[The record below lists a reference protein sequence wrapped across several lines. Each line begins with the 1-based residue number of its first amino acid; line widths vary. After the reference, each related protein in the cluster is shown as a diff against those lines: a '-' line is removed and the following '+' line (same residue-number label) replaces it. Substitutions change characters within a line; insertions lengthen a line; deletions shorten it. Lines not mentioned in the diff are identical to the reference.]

1 MATNDSRGPEARSPD
16 EAAPLSVNAANADPA
31 TQGAIQADDLEALQA
46 AAADPCL
53 TEALALALL
62 QRSALSAAAIE
73 SLAKNRGVAS
83 VRKVQRALLLHP
95 HTPRHVWLPVVGK
108 LFTLE
113 LVAITL
119 SATVP
124 AAVKRVCEDAV
135 LTRVKTISLGE
146 RKALAR
152 RSSSRLAGALLL
164 DSDPAVVQT
173 ALNNGR
179 LTEAGVIKA
188 LLRHDASPAFV
199 DAVCHHPK
207 WSVRHEV
214 RVAAL
219 RNEKTPLG
227 AALRFAHT
235 LRAPELREILHGSHL
250 SATIKQALLR
260 EIGEEHPRGS
270 VKQSLRTPKLR

>member
-1 MATNDSRGPEARSPD
+1 
-16 EAAPLSVNAANADPA
+16 VNE
-31 TQGAIQADDLEALQA
+31 ADDSETLQI
-46 AAADPCL
+46 AAADPSL

-62 QRSALSAAAIE
+62 QQTGLPSAAIE
-73 SLAKNRGVAS
+73 SLAKNRSVAS
-83 VRKVQRALLLHP
+83 VRKVQRALLMHP
-95 HTPRHVWLPVVGK
+95 HTPRHVWLPMVGK

-113 LVAITL
+113 LVAVTL

-124 AAVKRVCEDAV
+124 AAVKRACEDAV

-164 DSDPAVVQT
+164 DADPVVVHT

-227 AALRFAHT
+227 AALRFAHA
-235 LRAPELREILHGSHL
+235 LRPPELREILHGSHL
-250 SATIKQALLR
+250 SAAIKQTLQR
-260 EIGEEHPRGS
+260 EIGEDISRVS
-270 VKQSLRTPKLR
+270 AKQSRLRSAKLR

>member
-1 MATNDSRGPEARSPD
+1 MNEA
-16 EAAPLSVNAANADPA
+16 VDP
-31 TQGAIQADDLEALQA
+31 EALQT
-46 AAADPCL
+46 AAADPSL

-62 QRSALSAAAIE
+62 QQTGLPASAIE
-73 SLAKNRGVAS
+73 ALAKDRSISS
-83 VRKVQRALLLHP
+83 VRKVQRALLLHS
-95 HTPRHVWLPVVGK
+95 HTPRHIWLPLVGK

-113 LVAITL
+113 LVAVAL
-119 SATVP
+119 SGTVP
-124 AAVKRVCEDAV
+124 AAVKRACEDAV

-164 DSDPAVVQT
+164 DSDPVVVQA

-179 LTEAGVIKA
+179 LTEAEVIKA

-227 AALRFAHT
+227 AALRFAHA
-235 LRAPELREILHGSHL
+235 LRPPELREILHGSHL
-250 SATIKQALLR
+250 SAANKQTLQR
-260 EIGEEHPRGS
+260 EIGEDISR
-270 VKQSLRTPKLR
+270 VRAKQSRLRSPKLR